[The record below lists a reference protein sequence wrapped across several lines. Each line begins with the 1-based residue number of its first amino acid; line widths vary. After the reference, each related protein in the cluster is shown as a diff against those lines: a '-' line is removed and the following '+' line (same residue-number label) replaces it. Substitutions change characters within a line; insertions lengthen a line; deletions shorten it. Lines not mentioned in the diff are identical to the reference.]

1 MTKTTADLVLS
12 KIVDNITSMKSK
24 KNTTVDTVKLS
35 H

>member
-12 KIVDNITSMKSK
+12 KIVDITSMNSK
-24 KNTTVDTVKLS
+24 KNTTVDTVKLR